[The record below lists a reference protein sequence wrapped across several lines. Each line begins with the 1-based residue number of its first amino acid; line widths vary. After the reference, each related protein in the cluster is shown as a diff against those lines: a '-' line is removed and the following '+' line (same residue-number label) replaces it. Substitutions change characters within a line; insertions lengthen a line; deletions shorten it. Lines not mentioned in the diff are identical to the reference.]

1 MAANQAQDLDHT
13 KRGQWLRTT
22 ILGYSDVLLYFPSY
36 MILIGAVLKDKTAI
50 FSGVSWLVAGACS
63 MAIGEFISV
72 FSQYYIDKE
81 QMKRVC
87 GIENMGVEELDAE
100 KEKLP
105 NPWHGLS
112 IDSAFSFLVGASVW
126 LLLGVKFVKNCV
138 RVGLIIAV
146 VSFALLLFGG
156 LGSIPAGTAVKSSLR
171 VLLGGLVAMGVSY
184 GFTKL
189 LDSAGL

>member
-1 MAANQAQDLDHT
+1 
-13 KRGQWLRTT
+13 
-22 ILGYSDVLLYFPSY
+22 

-126 LLLGVKFVKNCV
+126 LLLGV
-138 RVGLIIAV
+138 
-146 VSFALLLFGG
+146 
-156 LGSIPAGTAVKSSLR
+156 
-171 VLLGGLVAMGVSY
+171 
-184 GFTKL
+184 
-189 LDSAGL
+189 